1 MYIMKG
7 NLLKKAFL
15 LIVFVLAGLCVNA
28 QTLEEVVYLKNGGI
42 IRGIIIEQVP
52 NESLK
57 IQTKD
62 GNVFVYQ
69 IEEIEK
75 ITKEAPVNTYQS
87 YNYASRESIYNFN
100 DEDDEYGWNTG
111 LRYRGFIADSFILGL
126 GDYAEN
132 REFVWTSH
140 GVQINPFLYVGA
152 GLGANYWL
160 DSQTWA
166 LPIFAHIRTELHKVF
181 KKNVSPYFDVKGGYS
196 VVNVTG
202 GYFSPEIGCHFY
214 FGHSKCGLSVGVN
227 YTLQSAEVSSYY
239 YGGRYGYYYY
249 SREILSG
256 LGFTLAFDF

>member
-1 MYIMKG
+1 MKK
-7 NLLKKAFL
+7 L
-15 LIVFVLAGLCVNA
+15 FVLSVLSFIGIFSNINA
-28 QTLEEVVYLKNGGI
+28 QIQNLEEVVYLKNGSI

-62 GNVFVYQ
+62 GSVFFYQ
-69 IEEIEK
+69 IDEIEK
-75 ITKEAPVNTYQS
+75 ITKEAPVNTYQTF
-87 YNYASRESIYNFN
+87 NYSNREAISFFD
-100 DEDDEYGWNTG
+100 DEDDQYGWNTG
-111 LRYRGFIADSFILGL
+111 LRYRGFIGDTFILGL

-140 GVQINPFLYVGA
+140 GLQINPYFYVGA
-152 GLGANYWL
+152 GLGANYWIA
-160 DSQTWA
+160 SQTWA
-166 LPIFAHIRTELHKVF
+166 LPIFAHIRSELHNLF
-181 KKNVSPYFDVKGGYS
+181 KKNASPYIDLKGGYS
-196 VVNVTG
+196 VINVSG

-239 YGGRYGYYYY
+239 YSGRYGHYYY